1 MARNLLAVMFCLV
14 SGSAFAAGP
23 RDTDLLMRNYSASE
37 VADGKIQ
44 VSLSGDIAYVSGTS
58 ADGPWLDVWRRIAAG
73 RWKMIGEVAMREIP
87 PIRFGLKRDRSC
99 RRTS

>member
-14 SGSAFAAGP
+14 TASAFAAGP
-23 RDTDLLMRNYSASE
+23 QDADLLMRNYSASE

-44 VSLSGDIAYVSGTS
+44 VSVSGDIAYVSGAS
-58 ADGPWLDVWRRIAAG
+58 ADGPWLDVWRRTEG
-73 RWKMIGEVAMREIP
+73 TWKMIGELAMREISQ
-87 PIRFGLKRDRSC
+87 IRFGVKRDRAC